1 MRYRKYKILP
11 KCKTPRYTGGL
22 SLLRALR
29 KKSASPRAAGLVL
42 LVVWTGAWHHPLS
55 RLVVIAQLQKARSYS
70 VERDVGKATFFFPLS
85 FYNKLSSN
93 ALRIWNKSSHLQNAQ
108 HFLRGSQVVGHEMPA
123 FSRKVAGNGSRET
136 EMHRLITEN
145 ENLSGGGGTGAVI
158 LLEGSLSETRTK
170 SGTPTIA
177 EKGRSHGTES
187 KSGVGGPWE
196 LRQLPGSTLGW
207 AGPLPWPLGASFS
220 WVQEGGPGPRP
231 ALPHLH
237 TQLAGRWA
245 SC

>member
-1 MRYRKYKILP
+1 M
-11 KCKTPRYTGGL
+11 
-22 SLLRALR
+22 
-29 KKSASPRAAGLVL
+29 L

-93 ALRIWNKSSHLQNAQ
+93 ALRIWNESSHLQNAQ

-145 ENLSGGGGTGAVI
+145 ENLSGGGYRGSYFIKGLSFRDKNKI
-158 LLEGSLSETRTK
+158 RNPHHCREGEK
-170 SGTPTIA
+170 SWHG
-177 EKGRSHGTES
+177 KQVRGR
-187 KSGVGGPWE
+187 
-196 LRQLPGSTLGW
+196 
-207 AGPLPWPLGASFS
+207 WPLGAKAAAWLHLGVGGAPALAF
-220 WVQEGGPGPRP
+220 GGFLLLGPGGRARP
-231 ALPHLH
+231 ETCPAPPSHPVGRPLGILLTVLLATESSAPCLTSLH
-237 TQLAGRWA
+237 T
-245 SC
+245 